1 MTLAEILKQN
11 GVAEDTIR
19 AIQNDMKTAK
29 LFTTG
34 EENADIRL
42 GKLKGEHE
50 SVRQQLE
57 AAQQKIAALEADKA
71 EHSGS
76 QEKMDEMHRQL
87 EAAQAAL
94 QKSRMDAAIHIA
106 LMRGGASDID
116 YMTWVLQQKG
126 DALTL
131 DDKGNIDGWENTL
144 ASLKKKY
151 PNQFEASGKKNIIE
165 NRLPDQEGHAPLS
178 RSEILKKP
186 YAERQKI
193 FEENPE
199 AFRAAMAAE
208 KWNLS
213 VIATGNCGYFV
224 SLSRTLTTAH
234 RMILQTVP
242 ISSQFS
248 VSDLLSL
255 ACVPAACSAFC
266 FFVSCFASLRFRLPS
281 SFSAFK
287 R

>member
-19 AIQNDMKTAK
+19 TIQNDMKTAK

-76 QEKMDEMHRQL
+76 QETMDEMHRQL

-106 LMRGGASDID
+106 LMRGGAFA
-116 YMTWVLQQKG
+116 G
-126 DALTL
+126 PAL
-131 DDKGNIDGWENTL
+131 
-144 ASLKKKY
+144 
-151 PNQFEASGKKNIIE
+151 P
-165 NRLPDQEGHAPLS
+165 
-178 RSEILKKP
+178 EI
-186 YAERQKI
+186 
-193 FEENPE
+193 
-199 AFRAAMAAE
+199 
-208 KWNLS
+208 S
-213 VIATGNCGYFV
+213 
-224 SLSRTLTTAH
+224 
-234 RMILQTVP
+234 
-242 ISSQFS
+242 
-248 VSDLLSL
+248 
-255 ACVPAACSAFC
+255 PA
-266 FFVSCFASLRFRLPS
+266 
-281 SFSAFK
+281 
-287 R
+287 

>member
-50 SVRQQLE
+50 SVRQ
-57 AAQQKIAALEADKA
+57 
-71 EHSGS
+71 
-76 QEKMDEMHRQL
+76 QL

-208 KWNLS
+208 K
-213 VIATGNCGYFV
+213 
-224 SLSRTLTTAH
+224 
-234 RMILQTVP
+234 
-242 ISSQFS
+242 
-248 VSDLLSL
+248 
-255 ACVPAACSAFC
+255 
-266 FFVSCFASLRFRLPS
+266 
-281 SFSAFK
+281 
-287 R
+287 

>member
-165 NRLPDQEGHAPLS
+165 NRLPIRRDTRRSAGARFS
-178 RSEILKKP
+178 RNHTQSGRRFSRRTRKPSAQRWRRRNDTIL
-186 YAERQKI
+186 
-193 FEENPE
+193 
-199 AFRAAMAAE
+199 
-208 KWNLS
+208 L
-213 VIATGNCGYFV
+213 
-224 SLSRTLTTAH
+224 TLTKW
-234 RMILQTVP
+234 RRP
-242 ISSQFS
+242 FS
-248 VSDLLSL
+248 
-255 ACVPAACSAFC
+255 
-266 FFVSCFASLRFRLPS
+266 
-281 SFSAFK
+281 
-287 R
+287 

>member
-11 GVAEDTIR
+11 GVTEDTIR

-131 DDKGNIDGWENTL
+131 DDKGNIDGWNTTL
-144 ASLKKKY
+144 ADLKKKY
-151 PNQFEASGKKNIIE
+151 PKQFASGGGRTVVE
-165 NRLPDQEGHAPLS
+165 NRLPDQDGHAPLT
-178 RSEILKKP
+178 RSEILKMP
-186 YAERQKI
+186 YAERVKT
-193 FEENPE
+193 FEENQE
-199 AFRAAMAAE
+199 GFRAAMAAE
-208 KWNLS
+208 K
-213 VIATGNCGYFV
+213 
-224 SLSRTLTTAH
+224 
-234 RMILQTVP
+234 
-242 ISSQFS
+242 
-248 VSDLLSL
+248 
-255 ACVPAACSAFC
+255 
-266 FFVSCFASLRFRLPS
+266 
-281 SFSAFK
+281 
-287 R
+287 

>member
-19 AIQNDMKTAK
+19 AIQNDMKAAK

-34 EENADIRL
+34 EENANIRL

-106 LMRGGASDID
+106 LMRSGASDID

-131 DDKGNIDGWENTL
+131 DNKGNIDGWNTTL
-144 ASLKKKY
+144 ADLKKKY
-151 PNQFEASGKKNIIE
+151 PKQFASGGGRTVVE
-165 NRLPDQEGHAPLS
+165 NRLPDQDGHAPLT
-178 RSEILKKP
+178 RSEILKMP
-186 YAERQKI
+186 YAERVKT
-193 FEENPE
+193 FEENQE
-199 AFRAAMAAE
+199 GFRAAMAAE
-208 KWNLS
+208 K
-213 VIATGNCGYFV
+213 
-224 SLSRTLTTAH
+224 
-234 RMILQTVP
+234 
-242 ISSQFS
+242 
-248 VSDLLSL
+248 
-255 ACVPAACSAFC
+255 
-266 FFVSCFASLRFRLPS
+266 
-281 SFSAFK
+281 
-287 R
+287 

>member
-106 LMRGGASDID
+106 LMRSGASDID

-131 DDKGNIDGWENTL
+131 DNKGNIDGWNTTL
-144 ASLKKKY
+144 ADLKKKY
-151 PNQFEASGKKNIIE
+151 PKQFASGGGRTVVE
-165 NRLPDQEGHAPLS
+165 NRLPDQDGHAPLT
-178 RSEILKKP
+178 RSEILKMP
-186 YAERQKI
+186 YAERVKT
-193 FEENPE
+193 FEENQE
-199 AFRAAMAAE
+199 GFRAAMAAE
-208 KWNLS
+208 K
-213 VIATGNCGYFV
+213 
-224 SLSRTLTTAH
+224 
-234 RMILQTVP
+234 
-242 ISSQFS
+242 
-248 VSDLLSL
+248 
-255 ACVPAACSAFC
+255 
-266 FFVSCFASLRFRLPS
+266 
-281 SFSAFK
+281 
-287 R
+287 

>member
-19 AIQNDMKTAK
+19 AIQNDMKAAK

-42 GKLKGEHE
+42 GKLKSEHE

-57 AAQQKIAALEADKA
+57 AAQQKIAALEDDKA
-71 EHSGS
+71 ARGGD
-76 QEKMDEMHRQL
+76 QEKMDEMTRQL
-87 EAAQAAL
+87 EAAQNAL

-106 LMRGGASDID
+106 LMRSGASDID

-131 DDKGNIDGWENTL
+131 DDKGNIDGWNATL
-144 ASLKKKY
+144 ANLKKQY
-151 PNQFEASGKKNIIE
+151 PQQFASGGRKTVIE
-165 NRLPDQEGHAPLS
+165 NRLPEAEEHTPLT

-186 YAERQKI
+186 YAERLKA

-199 AFRAAMAAE
+199 GFRAAMAAE
-208 KWNLS
+208 K
-213 VIATGNCGYFV
+213 
-224 SLSRTLTTAH
+224 
-234 RMILQTVP
+234 
-242 ISSQFS
+242 
-248 VSDLLSL
+248 
-255 ACVPAACSAFC
+255 
-266 FFVSCFASLRFRLPS
+266 
-281 SFSAFK
+281 
-287 R
+287 

>member
-126 DALTL
+126 DVLTL

-186 YAERQKI
+186 YAERREI

-208 KWNLS
+208 K
-213 VIATGNCGYFV
+213 
-224 SLSRTLTTAH
+224 
-234 RMILQTVP
+234 
-242 ISSQFS
+242 
-248 VSDLLSL
+248 
-255 ACVPAACSAFC
+255 
-266 FFVSCFASLRFRLPS
+266 
-281 SFSAFK
+281 
-287 R
+287 

>member
-19 AIQNDMKTAK
+19 TIQNDMKTAK

-144 ASLKKKY
+144 ASTRTSLK
-151 PNQFEASGKKNIIE
+151 P
-165 NRLPDQEGHAPLS
+165 
-178 RSEILKKP
+178 
-186 YAERQKI
+186 
-193 FEENPE
+193 
-199 AFRAAMAAE
+199 AARRT
-208 KWNLS
+208 S
-213 VIATGNCGYFV
+213 
-224 SLSRTLTTAH
+224 SRTVCRIRRDTRRSAGARFSRNHTQSGRRFSRRTRKPSARRWRRRNDTILLTLTKWH
-234 RMILQTVP
+234 RP
-242 ISSQFS
+242 FS
-248 VSDLLSL
+248 
-255 ACVPAACSAFC
+255 
-266 FFVSCFASLRFRLPS
+266 
-281 SFSAFK
+281 
-287 R
+287 

>member
-19 AIQNDMKTAK
+19 TIQNDMKTAK

-42 GKLKGEHE
+42 GEHE
-50 SVRQQLE
+50 RVRQQLA

-71 EHSGS
+71 EPSGS

-186 YAERQKI
+186 YEERQKI

-199 AFRAAMAAE
+199 AFRAAMAE
-208 KWNLS
+208 
-213 VIATGNCGYFV
+213 
-224 SLSRTLTTAH
+224 
-234 RMILQTVP
+234 Q
-242 ISSQFS
+242 
-248 VSDLLSL
+248 
-255 ACVPAACSAFC
+255 
-266 FFVSCFASLRFRLPS
+266 
-281 SFSAFK
+281 
-287 R
+287 

>member
-19 AIQNDMKTAK
+19 AIQNDMKAAK

-106 LMRGGASDID
+106 LMRSGASDID

-131 DDKGNIDGWENTL
+131 DNKGNIDGWNTTL
-144 ASLKKKY
+144 ADLKKKY
-151 PNQFEASGKKNIIE
+151 PKQFASGGGRTVVE
-165 NRLPDQEGHAPLS
+165 NRLPDQDGHAPLT
-178 RSEILKKP
+178 RSEILKMP
-186 YAERQKI
+186 YAERVKT
-193 FEENPE
+193 FEENQE
-199 AFRAAMAAE
+199 GFRAAMAAE
-208 KWNLS
+208 K
-213 VIATGNCGYFV
+213 
-224 SLSRTLTTAH
+224 
-234 RMILQTVP
+234 
-242 ISSQFS
+242 
-248 VSDLLSL
+248 
-255 ACVPAACSAFC
+255 
-266 FFVSCFASLRFRLPS
+266 
-281 SFSAFK
+281 
-287 R
+287 

>member
-71 EHSGS
+71 
-76 QEKMDEMHRQL
+76 EKMDEMHRQL

-208 KWNLS
+208 K
-213 VIATGNCGYFV
+213 
-224 SLSRTLTTAH
+224 
-234 RMILQTVP
+234 
-242 ISSQFS
+242 
-248 VSDLLSL
+248 
-255 ACVPAACSAFC
+255 
-266 FFVSCFASLRFRLPS
+266 
-281 SFSAFK
+281 
-287 R
+287 

>member
-94 QKSRMDAAIHIA
+94 QKSRMDAAIHIS

-208 KWNLS
+208 K
-213 VIATGNCGYFV
+213 
-224 SLSRTLTTAH
+224 
-234 RMILQTVP
+234 
-242 ISSQFS
+242 
-248 VSDLLSL
+248 
-255 ACVPAACSAFC
+255 
-266 FFVSCFASLRFRLPS
+266 
-281 SFSAFK
+281 
-287 R
+287 

>member
-19 AIQNDMKTAK
+19 AIQNDMKAAK

-87 EAAQAAL
+87 EATQAAL

-106 LMRGGASDID
+106 LMCGGASDID

-151 PNQFEASGKKNIIE
+151 PNQFEASGRKNIIE

-186 YAERQKI
+186 YAERKKI

-199 AFRAAMAAE
+199 VFRAAMAAE
-208 KWNLS
+208 K
-213 VIATGNCGYFV
+213 
-224 SLSRTLTTAH
+224 
-234 RMILQTVP
+234 
-242 ISSQFS
+242 
-248 VSDLLSL
+248 
-255 ACVPAACSAFC
+255 
-266 FFVSCFASLRFRLPS
+266 
-281 SFSAFK
+281 
-287 R
+287 

>member
-87 EAAQAAL
+87 EAAQVAL

-131 DDKGNIDGWENTL
+131 DDKRREQQESATAKAQKAVDDIAVQCWLRHKL
-144 ASLKKKY
+144 A
-151 PNQFEASGKKNIIE
+151 E
-165 NRLPDQEGHAPLS
+165 
-178 RSEILKKP
+178 
-186 YAERQKI
+186 
-193 FEENPE
+193 
-199 AFRAAMAAE
+199 
-208 KWNLS
+208 
-213 VIATGNCGYFV
+213 
-224 SLSRTLTTAH
+224 
-234 RMILQTVP
+234 
-242 ISSQFS
+242 
-248 VSDLLSL
+248 
-255 ACVPAACSAFC
+255 
-266 FFVSCFASLRFRLPS
+266 
-281 SFSAFK
+281 
-287 R
+287 

>member
-19 AIQNDMKTAK
+19 TIQNDMKTAK

-76 QEKMDEMHRQL
+76 QETMDEMHRQL

-116 YMTWVLQQKG
+116 YMTCVLQQKG

-151 PNQFEASGKKNIIE
+151 PNQFESQSRKQIVE

-208 KWNLS
+208 K
-213 VIATGNCGYFV
+213 
-224 SLSRTLTTAH
+224 
-234 RMILQTVP
+234 
-242 ISSQFS
+242 
-248 VSDLLSL
+248 
-255 ACVPAACSAFC
+255 
-266 FFVSCFASLRFRLPS
+266 
-281 SFSAFK
+281 
-287 R
+287 

>member
-19 AIQNDMKTAK
+19 AIQNDMKAAK

-106 LMRGGASDID
+106 LMRSGASDID

-131 DDKGNIDGWENTL
+131 DNKGNIDGWNTTL
-144 ASLKKKY
+144 ADLKKKY
-151 PNQFEASGKKNIIE
+151 PKQFASGGGRTVVE
-165 NRLPDQEGHAPLS
+165 YRLPDQDGHAPLT
-178 RSEILKKP
+178 RSEILKMP
-186 YAERQKI
+186 YAERVKT
-193 FEENPE
+193 FEENQE
-199 AFRAAMAAE
+199 GFRAAMAAE
-208 KWNLS
+208 K
-213 VIATGNCGYFV
+213 
-224 SLSRTLTTAH
+224 
-234 RMILQTVP
+234 
-242 ISSQFS
+242 
-248 VSDLLSL
+248 
-255 ACVPAACSAFC
+255 
-266 FFVSCFASLRFRLPS
+266 
-281 SFSAFK
+281 
-287 R
+287 

>member
-11 GVAEDTIR
+11 SVAEDTIR
-19 AIQNDMKTAK
+19 AIQNDMKAAK

-106 LMRGGASDID
+106 LMRSGASDID

-131 DDKGNIDGWENTL
+131 DNKGNIDGWNTTL
-144 ASLKKKY
+144 ADLKKKY
-151 PNQFEASGKKNIIE
+151 PKQFASGGGRTVVE
-165 NRLPDQEGHAPLS
+165 NRLPDQDGHAPLT
-178 RSEILKKP
+178 RSEILKMP
-186 YAERQKI
+186 YAERVKT
-193 FEENPE
+193 FEENQE
-199 AFRAAMAAE
+199 GFRAAMAAE
-208 KWNLS
+208 K
-213 VIATGNCGYFV
+213 
-224 SLSRTLTTAH
+224 
-234 RMILQTVP
+234 
-242 ISSQFS
+242 
-248 VSDLLSL
+248 
-255 ACVPAACSAFC
+255 
-266 FFVSCFASLRFRLPS
+266 
-281 SFSAFK
+281 
-287 R
+287 

>member
-57 AAQQKIAALEADKA
+57 AAQQKIAALEADKS

-131 DDKGNIDGWENTL
+131 DNKGNIDGWNTTL
-144 ASLKKKY
+144 ADLKKKY
-151 PNQFEASGKKNIIE
+151 PKQFASGGGKTVVE
-165 NRLPDQEGHAPLS
+165 NRLPDQDGHAPLT
-178 RSEILKKP
+178 RSEILKMP
-186 YAERQKI
+186 YAERVKT
-193 FEENPE
+193 FDENPE
-199 AFRAAMAAE
+199 GFRAAMAAE
-208 KWNLS
+208 K
-213 VIATGNCGYFV
+213 
-224 SLSRTLTTAH
+224 
-234 RMILQTVP
+234 
-242 ISSQFS
+242 
-248 VSDLLSL
+248 
-255 ACVPAACSAFC
+255 
-266 FFVSCFASLRFRLPS
+266 
-281 SFSAFK
+281 
-287 R
+287 

>member
-42 GKLKGEHE
+42 GKLKSEHE

-131 DDKGNIDGWENTL
+131 DNKGNIDGWNTTL
-144 ASLKKKY
+144 ADLKKKY
-151 PNQFEASGKKNIIE
+151 PKQFASGGGKTVVE
-165 NRLPDQEGHAPLS
+165 NRLPDQDGHAPLT
-178 RSEILKKP
+178 RSEILKMP
-186 YAERQKI
+186 YAERVKT
-193 FEENPE
+193 FDENPE
-199 AFRAAMAAE
+199 GFRAAMAAE
-208 KWNLS
+208 K
-213 VIATGNCGYFV
+213 
-224 SLSRTLTTAH
+224 
-234 RMILQTVP
+234 
-242 ISSQFS
+242 
-248 VSDLLSL
+248 
-255 ACVPAACSAFC
+255 
-266 FFVSCFASLRFRLPS
+266 
-281 SFSAFK
+281 
-287 R
+287 

>member
-19 AIQNDMKTAK
+19 AIQNDMKAAK

-71 EHSGS
+71 THGGD
-76 QEKMDEMHRQL
+76 QQKMDEMQRQL

-106 LMRGGASDID
+106 LMRSGASDID

-131 DDKGNIDGWENTL
+131 DDKGNIDGWNTTL
-144 ASLKKKY
+144 ADLKKKY
-151 PNQFEASGKKNIIE
+151 PKQFASGGGRTVVE
-165 NRLPDQEGHAPLS
+165 NRLPDQDEHDGLT
-178 RSEILKKP
+178 RSEILKMP
-186 YAERQKI
+186 YDKRLEV
-193 FEENPE
+193 FNENPE
-199 AFRAAMAAE
+199 GFRTAMAAE
-208 KWNLS
+208 K
-213 VIATGNCGYFV
+213 
-224 SLSRTLTTAH
+224 
-234 RMILQTVP
+234 
-242 ISSQFS
+242 
-248 VSDLLSL
+248 
-255 ACVPAACSAFC
+255 
-266 FFVSCFASLRFRLPS
+266 
-281 SFSAFK
+281 
-287 R
+287 

>member
-11 GVAEDTIR
+11 GVVEDTIR

-144 ASLKKKY
+144 ASLGLDHK
-151 PNQFEASGKKNIIE
+151 QAISHVL
-165 NRLPDQEGHAPLS
+165 LPFPQSLPRPICKVLCIVKRSKAKTLGRHQSVVRQYLRVNS
-178 RSEILKKP
+178 RF
-186 YAERQKI
+186 Q
-193 FEENPE
+193 
-199 AFRAAMAAE
+199 
-208 KWNLS
+208 
-213 VIATGNCGYFV
+213 
-224 SLSRTLTTAH
+224 
-234 RMILQTVP
+234 Q
-242 ISSQFS
+242 
-248 VSDLLSL
+248 LLL
-255 ACVPAACSAFC
+255 E
-266 FFVSCFASLRFRLPS
+266 
-281 SFSAFK
+281 
-287 R
+287 